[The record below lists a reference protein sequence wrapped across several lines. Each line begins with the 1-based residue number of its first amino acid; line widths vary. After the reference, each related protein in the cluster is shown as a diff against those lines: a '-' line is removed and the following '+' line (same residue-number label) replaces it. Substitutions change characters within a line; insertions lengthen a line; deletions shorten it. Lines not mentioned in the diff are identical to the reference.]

1 MKLNPQLTPAIL
13 VSTAVYLGLA
23 IVARGGGRAF
33 FAEPALTTVA
43 LATVA
48 LAIVSLFSQ
57 ANLNPGEREAR
68 TNRWVLPVFG
78 ALGLLSCVVPAYSD
92 RVNVWT
98 LEGGAVRW
106 IGVALFVV
114 GGALRLAPVFLL
126 GKRFS
131 GLVAIQPG
139 HTLVTGGLYRV
150 IRNPSYL
157 GLLINGLGWSLAF
170 RSLAGIVLTALL
182 LPPLVARMHAEEK
195 LLHDQ
200 FGDEYDAYRA
210 RTWRLIP
217 GVY

>member
-1 MKLNPQLTPAIL
+1 
-13 VSTAVYLGLA
+13 
-23 IVARGGGRAF
+23 
-33 FAEPALTTVA
+33 
-43 LATVA
+43 
-48 LAIVSLFSQ
+48 
-57 ANLNPGEREAR
+57 
-68 TNRWVLPVFG
+68 
-78 ALGLLSCVVPAYSD
+78 VPAYSD

-106 IGVALFVV
+106 IGVALFVA

>member
-1 MKLNPQLTPAIL
+1 MKLNPQLSPAIL

-23 IVARGGGRAF
+23 ILARGGLHAF
-33 FAEPALTTVA
+33 FAEPALTAVT

-48 LAIVSLFSQ
+48 MAFVSLFSQ
-57 ANLNPGEREAR
+57 ANLSPGEREAR

-78 ALGLLSCVVPAYSD
+78 VVGLLSCVVPAFSD
-92 RVNVWT
+92 RMNVWT
-98 LEGGAVRW
+98 IDGDAARW
-106 IGVALFVV
+106 IGVALFIA
-114 GGALRLAPVFLL
+114 GGMLRLAPVFVL

-139 HTLVTGGLYRV
+139 HTLVTDGLYRV

-195 LLHDQ
+195 LLHEQ

-217 GVY
+217 RVY